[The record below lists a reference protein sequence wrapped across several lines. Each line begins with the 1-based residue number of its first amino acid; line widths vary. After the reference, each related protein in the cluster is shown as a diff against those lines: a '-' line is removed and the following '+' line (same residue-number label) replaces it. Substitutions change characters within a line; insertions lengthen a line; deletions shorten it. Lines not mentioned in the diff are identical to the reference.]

1 MTEEIKNEIIL
12 NEVIRTSNEKKMTTD
27 KHSFANALKNGLGDE
42 IKNELMNP
50 PKPDKNAGKRLKRRR
65 FWGKLKED
73 FKLMFFTSNKKEK
86 FDDYGE

>member
-1 MTEEIKNEIIL
+1 MNYY
-12 NEVIRTSNEKKMTTD
+12 N
-27 KHSFANALKNGLGDE
+27 E
-42 IKNELMNP
+42 IKNELINP